1 LFYIP
6 ILEEALFDFG
16 FLFDFWDFWICLFLR
31 DYWDYIDLLFGIL

>member
-16 FLFDFWDFWICLFLR
+16 FLFDFLDFWDFLSFLGFLDFEICCLGF
-31 DYWDYIDLLFGIL
+31 